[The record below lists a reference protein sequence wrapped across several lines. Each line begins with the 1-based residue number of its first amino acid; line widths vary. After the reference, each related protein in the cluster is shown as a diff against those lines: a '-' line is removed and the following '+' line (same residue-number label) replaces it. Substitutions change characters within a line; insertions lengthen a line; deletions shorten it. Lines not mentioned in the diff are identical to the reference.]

1 MKASFHAHDSLFIGP
16 MGPETNGL
24 MLQANPVTSTYKVK
38 RCVQL
43 KETIGQKEWQL
54 LHLVAFGGSV
64 ACSCFYLDQTV
75 TKAGPKRLFTF
86 ELIDKWTFI
95 P

>member
-1 MKASFHAHDSLFIGP
+1 

-43 KETIGQKEWQL
+43 KETIGQKEWQV
-54 LHLVAFGGSV
+54 VALGDRLGAVWFV
-64 ACSCFYLDQTV
+64 TV
-75 TKAGPKRLFTF
+75 C
-86 ELIDKWTFI
+86 
-95 P
+95 